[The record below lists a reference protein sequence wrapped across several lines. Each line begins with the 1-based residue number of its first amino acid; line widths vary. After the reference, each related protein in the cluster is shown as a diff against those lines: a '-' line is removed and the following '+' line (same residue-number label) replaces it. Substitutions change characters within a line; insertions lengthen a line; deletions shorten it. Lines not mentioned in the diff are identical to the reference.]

1 MTKVKICGMQTEND
15 IAMANAFSPDYIG
28 FVFAESK
35 RCVRMQQAESMKR
48 ALHPDIK
55 AVGVFVNQ
63 PLDEV
68 AELCRRGIIDMVQL
82 HGDETQ
88 AYVRALKER
97 ICVPVICVT
106 PVSAHVCEPRFAG
119 DYYLYDTAT
128 AARGGTGQV
137 FEWSLLNET
146 DMRNAFLA
154 GGLTPENVGNA
165 VCSVKPFAVDVS
177 SGVETD
183 GRKDAEKIR
192 RFMKAVHG

>member
-15 IAMANAFSPDYIG
+15 IAIANAFSPDYVG

-35 RCVRMQQAESMKR
+35 RRVMMQQAEAMKR
-48 ALHPDIK
+48 VLHPDIK

-82 HGDETQ
+82 HGDETA
-88 AYVRALKER
+88 AYCRALKER

-106 PVSAHVCEPRFAG
+106 PVNDQVSKPRFAG
-119 DYYLYDTAT
+119 DYYLYDTAS
-128 AARGGTGQV
+128 AARGGVGKA
-137 FEWSLLNET
+137 FDWSLLHET
-146 DMRNAFLA
+146 DMKHAFLA

-165 VCSVKPFAVDVS
+165 ASSVKPFAVDVS
-177 SGVETD
+177 SGVETS

-192 RFMKAVHG
+192 RFMKAVRC